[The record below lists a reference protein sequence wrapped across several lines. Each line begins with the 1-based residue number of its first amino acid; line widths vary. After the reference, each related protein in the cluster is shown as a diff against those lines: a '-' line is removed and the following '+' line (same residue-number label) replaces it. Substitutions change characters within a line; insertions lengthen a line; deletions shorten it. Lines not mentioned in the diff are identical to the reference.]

1 MDRRIQTRTW
11 TARRIS
17 IAVLILGLAAG
28 AAVLLSY
35 LSTPRMRVESDKLI
49 VSTVRRGTFQ
59 AGEPPVLLL
68 DRGAFFRTTGGHWV
82 WLVDEAGETAVR
94 RQVRLGRQS
103 PDFHEVLAG
112 LEAGDRVITSTYD
125 HLEGAQELVLTH

>member
-1 MDRRIQTRTW
+1 MDRRIEKKPW
-11 TARRIS
+11 TARRI
-17 IAVLILGLAAG
+17 ALALLVLGLAAG
-28 AAVLLSY
+28 AAFLLSY
-35 LSTPRMRVESDKLI
+35 LSTPRMRVERDKLI
-49 VSTVRRGTFQ
+49 VSTVRRGAFQ
-59 AGEPPVLLL
+59 PGEPPVLLL

-103 PDFHEVLAG
+103 PEVHEVLAG

-125 HLEGAQELVLTH
+125 HLEGAEELVLTH

>member
-1 MDRRIQTRTW
+1 MDRQIQTRTW

-17 IAVLILGLAAG
+17 IAVLVLGFAAG
-28 AAVLLSY
+28 TALLLSY

-49 VSTVRRGTFQ
+49 VSTVRHGTFQ

-82 WLVDEAGETAVR
+82 WLLDEAGETAVR
-94 RQVRLGRQS
+94 RQVSLGRQS

-112 LEAGDRVITSTYD
+112 LKEGDQVITSTYD
-125 HLEGAQELVLTH
+125 HLEGAEELVLTH